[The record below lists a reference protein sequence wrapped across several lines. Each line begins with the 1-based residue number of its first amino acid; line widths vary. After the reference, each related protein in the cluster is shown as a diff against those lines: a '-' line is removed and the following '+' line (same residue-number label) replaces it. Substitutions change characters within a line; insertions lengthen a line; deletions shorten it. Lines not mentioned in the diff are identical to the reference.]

1 MRKRNKEISQT
12 HSLSSLYFPDTLQ
25 ETCLAQ
31 ILYIVKR
38 SDRKEKRKENK
49 DREKKEEEWKGRK
62 NRKRDRQITYT
73 GIM

>member
-12 HSLSSLYFPDTLQ
+12 HSLSSLYVPYTLWK
-25 ETCLAQ
+25 TCLAQ

-49 DREKKEEEWKGRK
+49 DREKKEEEWTGRK
-62 NRKRDRQITYT
+62 NRKRDREHTLL
-73 GIM
+73 